1 MFNLN
6 YVVGHLLRFGE
17 DAWILNNDIKGK
29 RAIIDLIVQKDEIKG
44 DVSILITLGMEK
56 GQHGTDQLL
65 VRDCLH
71 PVLLVCFSFP
81 QTCTN
86 HVTSD
91 DVTSDEGKGSNEG
104 PVTCKHIMKQKK
116 WGNTFWRK
124 ADEE

>member
-17 DAWILNNDIKGK
+17 DAWILNNDIEGK
-29 RAIIDLIVQKDEIKG
+29 RAIIDLIVQKEEIKG

-81 QTCTN
+81 KLALIMLHQMML
-86 HVTSD
+86 HQMK
-91 DVTSDEGKGSNEG
+91 EKG
-104 PVTCKHIMKQKK
+104 PT
-116 WGNTFWRK
+116 R
-124 ADEE
+124 DL